1 MASSGDTVH
10 TQLAALTE
18 SVNSNGSSAVADV
31 GDPVVSSAVA
41 VSQSSPPPT
50 GGQSNVDD
58 EPQPQEWDII

>member
-1 MASSGDTVH
+1 M
-10 TQLAALTE
+10 AALAE

-58 EPQPQEWDII
+58 EPPPQEWDII